1 MSFQEKNIAVSLGS
15 FVLILVVYLVRVA
28 QMISSDSFT
37 SANVFRLWGIII
49 VLAIVFTI
57 VATILTHIISAII
70 QAITTGTDD
79 PKVEDIEDE
88 RDKLIDLRGTRI
100 TYFIS
105 SIGVFLAM
113 LSYVLGQPALVM
125 FSLLIMVGVV
135 AQIIGDISRL
145 YFYKRG
151 F

>member
-1 MSFQEKNIAVSLGS
+1 MSFQQKNIAVSLGS
-15 FVLILVVYLVRVA
+15 FVLILVVYLVRMA
-28 QMISSDSFT
+28 QLISSDSFT

-57 VATILTHIISAII
+57 IATILTHIISAII
-70 QAITTGTDD
+70 QAISTGTDD

-88 RDKLIDLRGTRI
+88 RDKLIDLRGTRV
-100 TYFIS
+100 TYFFF

-113 LSYVLGQPALVM
+113 ITYVLGQPTLVM
-125 FSLLIMVGVV
+125 FSLLILAGVV
-135 AQIIGDISRL
+135 AQIIGDIARL
-145 YFYKRG
+145 VFYRRG